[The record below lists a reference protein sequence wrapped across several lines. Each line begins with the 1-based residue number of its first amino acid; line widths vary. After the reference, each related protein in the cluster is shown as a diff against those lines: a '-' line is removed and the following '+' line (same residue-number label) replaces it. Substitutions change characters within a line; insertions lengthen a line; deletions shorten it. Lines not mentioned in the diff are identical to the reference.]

1 MIEIPQWLINW
12 VLTGCGA
19 TLGWIVKT
27 VWGAQQK
34 LNNDLTDLRMRLAEN
49 YVTNHRLEQFQ
60 TALFAKLDRIED
72 KIDGKVDK

>member
-1 MIEIPQWLINW
+1 MVEIPQWLINW

-27 VWGAQQK
+27 VWTVQQK
-34 LNNDLTDLRMRLAEN
+34 LNVDIHDLRMKIAEN
-49 YVTNHRLEQFQ
+49 YVTNHRIEQLE

-72 KIDGKVDK
+72 KLDGKVDK